1 MVVPV
6 PVSAGGTAAGLQSVA
21 TYADSSGDIRG
32 NALPQAPATASPPP
46 AQVSGPTINTVK
58 ESSPP
63 VVRYPFP
70 LYGRVGNQAALTRPT
85 RVPLPSPA
93 SGSQTVPLPS
103 RGATGQGGGGATLL
117 PYTVRPGDTVYSI
130 ARAYGI
136 SAITVISANAI
147 ADPNL
152 IRVGER
158 LVIPSQDGLF
168 HRVVPGETLVG
179 IAELYGVQMGAVAE
193 ANHIADPNRIY
204 PGQLLFI
211 LGIPPVA
218 RGAGLPGTPADG
230 GGSARTG
237 EYAWP
242 VYGRITSYFG
252 QRHGELHTGLDIA
265 AASGTPI
272 RAARAGT
279 VIQAG
284 WLPGHGYTVILRHDD
299 QSETLYA
306 HASRLLV
313 RTRQKVEQGTVVAR
327 VGMTGNATG
336 PHLHFELLLNGHA
349 TDPLN
354 YLPPR

>member
-1 MVVPV
+1 
-6 PVSAGGTAAGLQSVA
+6 
-21 TYADSSGDIRG
+21 
-32 NALPQAPATASPPP
+32 
-46 AQVSGPTINTVK
+46 
-58 ESSPP
+58 
-63 VVRYPFP
+63 
-70 LYGRVGNQAALTRPT
+70 
-85 RVPLPSPA
+85 
-93 SGSQTVPLPS
+93 
-103 RGATGQGGGGATLL
+103 L

-130 ARAYGI
+130 ARAYGV

-168 HRVVPGETLVG
+168 HRVVPGETLAG
-179 IAELYGVQMGAVAE
+179 IAELYGVPTAAVAE
-193 ANHIADPNRIY
+193 ANHVTDPNRIY

-211 LGIPPVA
+211 PGIPPVA
-218 RGAGLPGTPADG
+218 RGAGLPGTLAEG
-230 GGSARTG
+230 GGSDSPG

-242 VYGRITSYFG
+242 ISGRITSYFG

-284 WLPGHGYTVILRHDD
+284 WLPGYGYTVIIRHDD

-313 RTRQKVEQGTVVAR
+313 KRGQNVEQGTVVAR

-336 PHLHFELLLNGHA
+336 PHLHFELLVNGHA
-349 TDPLN
+349 KDPLD